1 MVSLSDTFLAPFTIS
16 EFLPSIGRTDFKKFE
31 LSDSMPF
38 NFTFLGTF
46 MKFMKERPY
55 VCGEWENGGLP
66 YWLLKSL
73 GPNSLQRTSNDPKWL
88 AAVSKWFDKLLPIVK
103 PTLRVNGGPVLMVQI
118 ENEYGSYQ
126 PADRNYT
133 IWLRDLVRQYLGDQ
147 VVFYTTD
154 GGSDSY
160 LKNGVI
166 PDVFPTVDFGPG
178 TETSI
183 VNSFNA
189 QRDYAPRVM
198 YNLNA
203 SFNFYMVIT
212 SYDYD
217 APISEAGDVTEKYLA
232 IRDWIASL
240 PDWTVPQIPVPPNTP
255 KKAYSFARMYKMAD
269 LVDGLDSGC
278 IYSERPVDFE
288 WVDQPFGF
296 VAYTTGTLT
305 NFLNGLHKNRTAL
318 PHCNPGTKLT
328 GILGDVL
335 IDGRRQENWEHCKI
349 DITKIP
355 SSGTPSG
362 NRAGWYRGT
371 LMINDATPS
380 DTFVDTTGW
389 GKGVITVNGHILGKY
404 WASQGPQMTLY
415 VPAPFLK
422 SGQNEVVLLELD
434 ATLPSCSGS
443 FSICELDFKDKPIF
457 NFQNQFNSMTRKR
470 NDRTRAV

>member
-1 MVSLSDTFLAPFTIS
+1 FNAIQFYIPWNFHEIYEGKYNFDGNRDFVKFIQTANDLGLYTL
-16 EFLPSIGRTDFKKFE
+16 LRIG
-31 LSDSMPF
+31 
-38 NFTFLGTF
+38 
-46 MKFMKERPY
+46 PY
-55 VCGEWENGGLP
+55 ICGEWENGGLP

-133 IWLRDLVRQYLGDQ
+133 IWLRDLARQYLGDK

-189 QRDYAPRVM
+189 QRNYAPRGPLVNSEFYPGWLLLWGDAKLNSPGAADIIRSSQIM

-203 SFNFYMVIT
+203 SFNFYMIHGGTNFEFWAGAETNAPVIT

-240 PDWTVPQIPVPPNTP
+240 PDWTVSQIPVPPNTP

-288 WVDQPFGF
+288 GVDQPFGF
-296 VAYTTGTLT
+296 VAYTTKLQSCGDLVLTKFKDFAYVFSDKSFEGTLT

-318 PHCNPGTKLT
+318 PHCAPGTKLT
-328 GILGDVL
+328 VFVESQGRQTYETINDYKGILGDVL
-335 IDGRRQENWEHCKI
+335 IDGRRQDNWEHCKI
-349 DITKIP
+349 DVTKIP
-355 SSGTPSG
+355 SSGTP
-362 NRAGWYRGT
+362 
-371 LMINDATPS
+371 
-380 DTFVDTTGW
+380 
-389 GKGVITVNGHILGKY
+389 VIFSSEFSH
-404 WASQGPQMTLY
+404 S
-415 VPAPFLK
+415 
-422 SGQNEVVLLELD
+422 
-434 ATLPSCSGS
+434 S
-443 FSICELDFKDKPIF
+443 F
-457 NFQNQFNSMTRKR
+457 
-470 NDRTRAV
+470 